1 MTQKV
6 KVQEQTI
13 DELKIKIDD
22 YAWKVKKKEE

>member
-13 DELKIKIDD
+13 HELKIKIDD